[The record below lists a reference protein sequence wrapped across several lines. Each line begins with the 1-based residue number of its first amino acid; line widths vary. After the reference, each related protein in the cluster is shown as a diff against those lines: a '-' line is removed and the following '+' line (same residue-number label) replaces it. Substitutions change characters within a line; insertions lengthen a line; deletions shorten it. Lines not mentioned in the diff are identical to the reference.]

1 MLWRQL
7 SGLPQA
13 VDLAVIVVV
22 VVAVVDDVDVTVV
35 AGSPD
40 GL

>member
-13 VDLAVIVVV
+13 VDLAVVVV
-22 VVAVVDDVDVTVV
+22 VVVVVVVDDVDVTVV
-35 AGSPD
+35 AGSPN
-40 GL
+40 

>member
-13 VDLAVIVVV
+13 VDLSIIVVV
-22 VVAVVDDVDVTVV
+22 VVVVVVDDVDVTVV
-35 AGSPD
+35 AGSPK
-40 GL
+40 

>member
-13 VDLAVIVVV
+13 VDLAIIVVV
-22 VVAVVDDVDVTVV
+22 VVVVVVDDVDVTVA
-35 AGSPD
+35 AGSPN
-40 GL
+40 

>member
-13 VDLAVIVVV
+13 VDLAIIVVV
-22 VVAVVDDVDVTVV
+22 VVVVVVDDVDVTVV
-35 AGSPD
+35 AGSPN
-40 GL
+40 

>member
-22 VVAVVDDVDVTVV
+22 VVVDDVDVTVV
-35 AGSPD
+35 VGSPN
-40 GL
+40 

>member
-22 VVAVVDDVDVTVV
+22 VVVVDDVDVTVV
-35 AGSPD
+35 AGSPN
-40 GL
+40 